1 MMSGQTAIIKEPL
14 PNPPRLRGGC
24 HRRVGFFMNY
34 GCAPGHGMI
43 PLNRNSCILLRRG
56 EGDEVLF
63 SLRDVQLILS
73 QDYQTVTV
81 PNQTD
86 DLARHKQYEPTLCDS
101 NDLSNATYL

>member
-1 MMSGQTAIIKEPL
+1 VGLVVVRDLVGVAVVRDLVGVVDLVVLQVGVVSQVGVAVSIK
-14 PNPPRLRGGC
+14 
-24 HRRVGFFMNY
+24 
-34 GCAPGHGMI
+34 
-43 PLNRNSCILLRRG
+43 
-56 EGDEVLF
+56 
-63 SLRDVQLILS
+63 LRDVQLILS